1 MLRDLI
7 KRIKTS
13 EKENSDRNSEPVG
26 PIAVPRQD
34 EHTKLGAVVPR
45 LSGGIRPVSSEFPTV
60 YCIQSKCPLDSRCTR
75 LLTMPLSFYLLVQT
89 PRLDYSGA
97 GEDTAGKHLQVPRAE
112 CQAERKT
119 DPVDFDIF
127 SKETAPNH
135 VLINQYEQCMGIL
148 PHKDGPLY
156 YPRVAIISLE
166 SDTLFDF
173 WSPSTDV
180 QENKRPLFS
189 LIVPRLSLLV
199 FQDSCYT
206 QLLHGIASRIPTL
219 TCLTNPKRRNQD
231 NLKEYNV
238 LNLGDFPQLSANSTL
253 RRGFRT
259 SLTFRYVKPGE

>member
-26 PIAVPRQD
+26 PTAVPRQD
-34 EHTKLGAVVPR
+34 EHAKLGAVVPR

-60 YCIQSKCPLDSRCTR
+60 YCIQNWITLGQEKILLENISRFPELNVKLNGR
-75 LLTMPLSFYLLVQT
+75 QT
-89 PRLDYSGA
+89 QVWGGTVSESGIV
-97 GEDTAGKHLQVPRAE
+97 GQKDLPEWLKSISQSL
-112 CQAERKT
+112 
-119 DPVDFDIF
+119 VDFDIF
-127 SKETAPNH
+127 SKETTPNH

-189 LIVPRLSLLV
+189 IIVPRLSLLV

-206 QLLHGIASRIPTL
+206 QLLHGIASR
-219 TCLTNPKRRNQD
+219 NQD
-231 NLKEYNV
+231 NLQEYNV
-238 LNLGDFPQLSANSTL
+238 LNLGDFPQFSADSTL

-259 SLTFRYVKPGE
+259 SLTFRYVKPSE